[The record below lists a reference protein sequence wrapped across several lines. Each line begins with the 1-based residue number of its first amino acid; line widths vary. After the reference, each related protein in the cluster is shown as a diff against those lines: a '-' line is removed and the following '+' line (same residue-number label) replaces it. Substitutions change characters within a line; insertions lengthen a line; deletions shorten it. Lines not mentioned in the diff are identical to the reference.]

1 MLTLL
6 FSIDTHAFLSNE
18 QLNIKVKD
26 ADGNEVFFKV
36 KKHTRLAKLKKAY
49 AEKMGKSENSVRFI
63 TSDGNRI
70 ADEDTAETVRLGG
83 KDDAHASHRRTT
95 RRAVDVDAQPLPL
108 LSSPSSSL
116 TARLGRPG

>member
-1 MLTLL
+1 MP
-6 FSIDTHAFLSNE
+6 DSNE

-49 AEKMGKSENSVRFI
+49 AEKMGKPENSVRFI

-70 ADEDTAETVRLGG
+70 ADEDTAETVSGNVPVARIYGN
-83 KDDAHASHRRTT
+83 AHNMLIS
-95 RRAVDVDAQPLPL
+95 
-108 LSSPSSSL
+108 
-116 TARLGRPG
+116 